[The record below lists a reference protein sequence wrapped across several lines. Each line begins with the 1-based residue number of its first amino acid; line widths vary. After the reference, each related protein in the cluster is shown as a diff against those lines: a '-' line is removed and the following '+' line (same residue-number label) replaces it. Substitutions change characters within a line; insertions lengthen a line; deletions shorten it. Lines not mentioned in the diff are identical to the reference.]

1 MSLRIFYS
9 PRYRLSDS
17 HLGSIKTLRTNSGFL
32 IPLAA
37 IIVLGL
43 AVLALGLSKLTTQ
56 SASAAVNEALSVQT
70 FYAAESGAH
79 FGLNQIF
86 FPNPERSI
94 ADANCASLSI
104 TMAFSASGL
113 SNCQAVISC
122 DLSFDSANTTSYYNI
137 TSAAQCG
144 GGEFVTQRT
153 VSVSAFS
160 K

>member
-1 MSLRIFYS
+1 MFLRLFYAPRQKPVVRHLESLN
-9 PRYRLSDS
+9 RLRS
-17 HLGSIKTLRTNSGFL
+17 NSGFL

-56 SASAAVNEALSVQT
+56 SASSAVNEALSVQT
-70 FYAAESGAH
+70 FYAAESGVH

-86 FPNPERSI
+86 FPNPDRAI
-94 ADANCASLSI
+94 ADANCGSLSI

-113 SNCQAVISC
+113 SNCQAVVNC
-122 DLSFDSANTTSYYNI
+122 GLSFDSTNTTSYYNI

-160 K
+160 E

>member
-1 MSLRIFYS
+1 M
-9 PRYRLSDS
+9 
-17 HLGSIKTLRTNSGFL
+17 KTFRSNSGFL

-43 AVLALGLSKLTTQ
+43 AVLALALSKLTTQ
-56 SASAAVNEALSVQT
+56 SASSAVNEALSVQA

-79 FGLNQIF
+79 YGLNQIF
-86 FPNPERSI
+86 FPDPERSLV
-94 ADANCASLSI
+94 DANCNALS
-104 TMAFSASGL
+104 TTVGFFVPGL
-113 SNCQAVISC
+113 SNCEAVINC
-122 DLSFDSANTTSYYNI
+122 NLSFDSTNTTSYYNV

-144 GGEFVTQRT
+144 GGEFVTQRI